1 MIKGSGNYSDADVVD
16 QSFCENT
23 DAYQVHGHRNLK
35 GNPIQTCRAFNLEGN
50 VEFGGSIRVVS
61 FVGNEIKVS
70 EFKNNIYLPTEER
83 IDYTAKIKKN
93 ESVADAILA
102 LRGNKQVVEKQFGDI
117 SSFNF
122 SKQAFFDKIWDEQTI
137 RARGLYINIPKGKI
151 VARGYT
157 KFFNVNERPETK
169 FDMLQHKLK
178 FPVTAYVK
186 ENGFLGLVSY
196 NEIDDS
202 LFVTTKSN
210 PDGNYASWL
219 KEMIDKKIPVDT
231 QQKMKE
237 FSRENNVTFVFEC
250 IDMQRDPHII
260 DYPENHLFLL
270 DIVYNELK
278 FKKFSYDELISVADK
293 FGLEH
298 KERAVVIND
307 WQTFFDWYYTV
318 TAPDYLYNN
327 RHIEGFVVEDADG
340 YMVKLKL
347 AYYNFWKY
355 LRGVSYKVLRRGH
368 LDGKETSSLT
378 TPLMNQYY
386 AWLKRIYAE
395 TEDKESIPRDICSLR
410 KLFYVSDEGRNFTKE
425 GNDND

>member
-1 MIKGSGNYSDADVVD
+1 
-16 QSFCENT
+16 
-23 DAYQVHGHRNLK
+23 
-35 GNPIQTCRAFNLEGN
+35 
-50 VEFGGSIRVVS
+50 
-61 FVGNEIKVS
+61 
-70 EFKNNIYLPTEER
+70 
-83 IDYTAKIKKN
+83 
-93 ESVADAILA
+93 
-102 LRGNKQVVEKQFGDI
+102 
-117 SSFNF
+117 
-122 SKQAFFDKIWDEQTI
+122 
-137 RARGLYINIPKGKI
+137 
-151 VARGYT
+151 
-157 KFFNVNERPETK
+157 
-169 FDMLQHKLK
+169 MLQYKLK

-202 LFVTTKSN
+202 LFVTTKSS
-210 PDGNYASWL
+210 PDGDYASWL
-219 KEMIDKKIPVDT
+219 KEMMDKKIPVDT

-347 AYYNFWKY
+347 AYYNLWKY

-410 KLFYVSDEGRNFTKE
+410 KLFYASDEGRNFTKE